1 MPRPAV
7 QLLALL
13 ASCASPPSALDTEIQ
28 QYQDRAEADCRRKG
42 EADPRVLPAA
52 AQPYCSCV
60 VGAWRSHVTLSEWQA
75 ALRLERTG
83 NKEAEWRIFEPHRV
97 HIHSCAQRWLKPALV
112 R

>member
-7 QLLALL
+7 LLLALL
-13 ASCASPPSALDTEIQ
+13 ASCASTPPALDQEIQ
-28 QYQDRAEADCRRKG
+28 QYQDRVEADCRRKG

-60 VGAWRSHVTLSEWQA
+60 VAAWRSHVTISEWQA

-83 NKEAEWRIFEPHRV
+83 DKEVEGKIFESHRV
-97 HIHSCAQRWLKPALV
+97 HIHSCAQRWLKPALT